1 MEFRWLTPEERRA
14 CAVESG
20 SLAEVLALA
29 QKLQAEGE
37 ELLTEEQ
44 VVEMGRELGIRP
56 EYVCEALAL
65 RQRATQ
71 PARALQMEPEPRE
84 ERPLAAVGQTL
95 LLLFAIG
102 LFPATIGALH
112 QSHMEPVPCFA
123 LIAAA
128 VTGWVARY
136 PRLAAVGGA
145 LTVPITLC
153 IGAFYSQLYSHSN
166 GSSGM
171 DEAIFFSLLSL
182 GPLCSLVGRGA
193 AKLRRWAERLTDRPE
208 WMVWRS

>member
-1 MEFRWLTPEERRA
+1 MGFRWLTPEERRA
-14 CAVESG
+14 CTVESG

-102 LFPATIGALH
+102 LFPATHGALH
-112 QSHMEPVPCFA
+112 RSGMEPVPFFA
-123 LIAAA
+123 LVAAA

-136 PRLAAVGGA
+136 PRLAAIGGA
-145 LTVPITLC
+145 LTVPIMLC
-153 IGAFYSQLYSHSN
+153 VGALYSHWN
-166 GSSGM
+166 GGGM

-182 GPLCSLVGRGA
+182 CPLCSLVGRGS
-193 AKLRRWAERLTDRPE
+193 AKLRRWAERLADRPE